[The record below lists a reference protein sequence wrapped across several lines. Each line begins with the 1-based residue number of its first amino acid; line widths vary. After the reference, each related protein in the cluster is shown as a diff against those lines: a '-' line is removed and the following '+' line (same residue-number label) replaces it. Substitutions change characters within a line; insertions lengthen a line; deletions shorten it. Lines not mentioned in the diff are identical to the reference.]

1 MTYEFNWDGQLQSED
16 GGVLPPDS
24 LMRSRY
30 AASLSTHAVR
40 KSSGGDYVL
49 NVNAG
54 WGHGKTYFLKR
65 WFADIKKCHPA
76 VYVNAWKHDFSDDP
90 LLTVVSEL
98 RSQLTN
104 QFSLDR
110 IKSKVD
116 VGALIKAGAP
126 LLANAVT
133 KKLIGAGIDDIDEEY
148 QSLAGHGAERLAG
161 LMLQKHEDQMSSVS
175 SFRKELSGLA
185 DRITKTSRKHQLPVF
200 VFIDELDR
208 CRPTYAIE
216 LLEVVKHLFDV
227 EEFVFVIATDTG
239 QLEHSIKAIYG
250 NGFDAKSYLSR
261 FFSESVTLP
270 RSNLAELF
278 LQNNDFK
285 LLFDYDE
292 EKVFKKAKFDV
303 KSIAEALS
311 ELFNDYDIP
320 LRTTFKILSRA
331 LFAIDSLEKGR
342 TAIDP
347 LFLLLLLLIR
357 ESTGEYYSHL
367 MHTVRPNFSEEPHHI
382 TPKKLEQYSIGL
394 IVEPEKLG
402 VFSKSFRSKELVN
415 IKLSE
420 LFSLRKVEL
429 EGGQSFEKREED
441 LRKKLSRTRTSLTQ
455 NDTYNLCMLYAP
467 DELERLKKHDY
478 NQLVEHAMLLE

>member
-1 MTYEFNWDGQLQSED
+1 MTYEFNWEEELQSED
-16 GGVLPPDS
+16 GEIFPPDS
-24 LMRSRY
+24 LMRSHY
-30 AASLSTHAVR
+30 AESLSKHAVR
-40 KSSGGDYVL
+40 KSASGDYVL

-54 WGHGKTYFLKR
+54 WGHGKTYFLRR
-65 WFADIKKCHPA
+65 WFADIKKSHPA

-104 QFSLDR
+104 QFNLDR
-110 IKSKVD
+110 VKSKVN

-126 LLANAVT
+126 LLANVMA
-133 KKLIGAGIDDIDEEY
+133 KKLIGSGVDDIDEEY
-148 QSLAGHGAERLAG
+148 QSLAGNGAERLAG
-161 LMLQKHEDQMSSVS
+161 LMLQKHEEQISSVS
-175 SFRKELSGLA
+175 SFRKELSELA

-227 EEFVFVIATDTG
+227 KEFVFLIATDTG

-250 NGFDAKSYLSR
+250 SGFDAKSYLSR
-261 FFSESVTLP
+261 FFSESVMLP

-285 LLFDYDE
+285 VLFDYDKG
-292 EKVFKKAKFDV
+292 KVFKRAKLDV
-303 KSIAEALS
+303 KSVAEALS

-331 LFAIDSLEKGR
+331 VFAMDSLEDGR
-342 TAIDP
+342 SAIDP
-347 LFLLLLLLIR
+347 LFLILLLLIKQ
-357 ESTGEYYSHL
+357 STDEFYSHL

-382 TPKKLEQYSIGL
+382 TPKKLEKYSISL
-394 IVEPEKLG
+394 MVEPEKLG
-402 VFSKSFRSKELVN
+402 AFRNSFCSEELVT
-415 IKLSE
+415 I
-420 LFSLRKVEL
+420 
-429 EGGQSFEKREED
+429 
-441 LRKKLSRTRTSLTQ
+441 
-455 NDTYNLCMLYAP
+455 
-467 DELERLKKHDY
+467 
-478 NQLVEHAMLLE
+478 